1 MNMTKLSALKPHAR
15 CEYYFDNIT
24 GDKWESF
31 KASIRQNG
39 VIVPLITTADGTIV
53 SGYQRYRACKE
64 LGIKTVPCE
73 VADFADEDAV
83 LRTMIESN
91 IRQRGIVN
99 QPSVKLGRMMLELE
113 RIAGVGGR
121 DSGGAVA
128 HGGTTRAAIRKDLG
142 IDSNVAKCSKG
153 LVSMPESV
161 QELVNEGIIT
171 PRVAYDNLCRR
182 DVTPEVQESV
192 ASFIRSTG
200 ATKVTTNMIND
211 AIEHLTGAA
220 KPQTEHG
227 AYTITRNIRGKDV
240 VIDLTDSEVE
250 AIAMRWLEGSGIR
263 ITSAPEIK
271 EKEPEKK
278 QDWEAP
284 KITRA
289 GTLKDHIDEAARMY
303 DAGWST
309 VRIAT
314 YFGVSDPTVRR
325 YLINAGVRIRTF
337 SEARRVELARRNK
350 AA

>member
-24 GDKWESF
+24 GTKWESF
-31 KASIRQNG
+31 KASVQQNG

-113 RIAGVGGR
+113 RLAGVCGR
-121 DSGGAVA
+121 DSGGGVA
-128 HGGTTRAAIRKDLG
+128 HGGTTRAAIRKELG
-142 IDSNVAKCSKG
+142 IDNNVAKCSKG

-182 DVTPEVQESV
+182 DVTTEVQESV

-211 AIEHLTGAA
+211 AIKHFTGAA

-227 AYTITRNIRGKDV
+227 AYSITRNIRGKDV

-271 EKEPEKK
+271 EKEPETKK
-278 QDWEAP
+278 DWETP
-284 KITRA
+284 KITRT
-289 GTLKDHIDEAARMY
+289 GTLKDHIDEASRMY
-303 DAGWST
+303 ETGWSAQQ
-309 VRIAT
+309 IAD
-314 YFGVSDPTVRR
+314 YFGTSNSTVLDQLRK
-325 YLINAGVRIRTF
+325 NGVAIRTR
-337 SEARRVELARRNK
+337 SEAARVFRNGK